1 VAHRLASGAM
11 TAQGGTADA
20 DGRWRRIR
28 RQLLAVVLRPT
39 ARPLGW
45 GIVVAVAF
53 IVAEAGLVLLLKR
66 TAPDNSYGAIFL
78 LGVLVVAAGWNFGL
92 ALATS
97 LASAAVYVYFHVE
110 DGDNLIPAFFVFLP
124 LALLASVL
132 ASQARLRAAESEER
146 RREANALAQ
155 QQAALRRVATLVA
168 RGAKPAD
175 LYPVAVT
182 ELARGLACEHVTL
195 IEFDADDRSL
205 VLATL
210 DTPGPTKMEVGES
223 LPLDG
228 DSLSGRIRESGEP
241 ARIDDY
247 QLVDGTIAAR
257 LRDMGLYS
265 GVGAP
270 ITVDE
275 STRGA
280 LIIGTAKPT
289 RMSSETE
296 ARIGDFADLVATAI
310 ANAETRAELRASRAR
325 VVAAADQAR
334 RGIER
339 DLHDGAQQRIV
350 SLGLGLRTLEATIP
364 PEQQAMRKQVDNL
377 VTGMADLYTELQEV
391 SRGIHPA
398 ILSKGG
404 LGPALKTLARRSTVP
419 VTLHLDVDG
428 RLPESIEVAAYYVVA
443 EALTNA
449 AKHSRAAGVSIRAG
463 FDGGDLLLEIA
474 DDGVGGAS
482 PGAGSGLIGLKD
494 RVDAVSG
501 RLVVTSPPS
510 GGTTISARIPVDA
523 D

>member
-1 VAHRLASGAM
+1 M
-11 TAQGGTADA
+11 TVHGGIADA
-20 DGRWRRIR
+20 DGWWRRIR
-28 RQLLAVVLRPT
+28 RRLLAVVLRPT
-39 ARPLGW
+39 ARPHGW

-53 IVAEAGLVLLLKR
+53 IVAEAGLVLLLKQ
-66 TAPDNSYGAIFL
+66 TAPENSYGAIFL
-78 LGVLVVAAGWNFGL
+78 LGVLVVAAGWSFGL
-92 ALATS
+92 ALVTS

-195 IEFDADDRSL
+195 IEFDANDRGL
-205 VLATL
+205 VLAHF
-210 DTPGPTKMEVGES
+210 DEPGPKFEVGES
-223 LPLDG
+223 FPLDG
-228 DSLSGRIRESGEP
+228 DSLSGRIRHTGEP

-247 QLVDGTIAAR
+247 QLVDGTMAAR
-257 LRDMGLYS
+257 LRDMGLHS

-289 RMSSETE
+289 PMPSETE

-339 DLHDGAQQRIV
+339 DLHDGAQQRVV

-377 VTGMADLYTELQEV
+377 VTGMADLYTELQEL

-419 VTLHLDVDG
+419 AALHLDVDR

-449 AKHSRAAGVSIRAG
+449 AKHSLAAGVSIRAG
-463 FDGGDLLLEIA
+463 FDGEDLRLEIA

-501 RLVVTSPPS
+501 LLVVTSPP
-510 GGTTISARIPVDA
+510 GEGTTISARIPVDA